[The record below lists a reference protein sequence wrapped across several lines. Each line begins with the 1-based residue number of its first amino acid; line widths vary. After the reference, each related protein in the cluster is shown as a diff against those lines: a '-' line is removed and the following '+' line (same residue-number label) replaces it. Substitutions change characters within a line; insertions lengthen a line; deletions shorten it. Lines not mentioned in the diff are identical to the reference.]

1 MAVAPSL
8 SLSALFSGQ
17 TSAPVS
23 VDLSQSLAGEL
34 ARRTSAEVRFDHA
47 SRALYASDLSHY
59 RQVPIG
65 VVVPRT
71 VGDVIETVAICREYG
86 VPILGRGAGTSLA
99 GQTCNVAVVVD
110 FSKYLNRLLELD
122 AEAETAW
129 VEPGLIND
137 QLRSAAERYGLTF
150 APDPATHQYCTLGGM
165 IGNNSCGAHSV
176 LGGKTSENIEEL
188 DILLYDG
195 TRLTVGATTEEELE
209 TIIARSG
216 RKGEL
221 YAQLRALRD
230 EYAARVRAKYPLIPR
245 RVSGYNLDY
254 LLPENGFHVAR
265 ALVGTESTCVLVLRA
280 RTRLIRS
287 PQHRVL
293 LLLAYP
299 DVFRAGDQAPHITSE
314 LKPIAIEGFQRRV
327 IDNAR
332 LAGKHMPGLDL
343 YPDGDAWLLV
353 EFGADSPEEALA
365 MGREGLRWAEAHD
378 PDQVGA
384 RLLESPAEQREAME
398 VRELGLGVS
407 RVPGKTADTWGGWE
421 DAAVEPAKLGSYL
434 RDLYALCDRYG
445 YYIVLYGHFGQ
456 GCVHTQMN
464 FDLKTV
470 EGVAQ
475 YRRFV
480 TEAAHLVVSYGGSL
494 SGEHGDGQARA
505 ELLPIMYGAELVE
518 AFGKFKR
525 IWDPTGK
532 MNPGKVVDP
541 YPLDSNLRTGPDYKP
556 KALPTIFQFPD
567 DGGSMASATER
578 CFGVGKC
585 RKLEG
590 GTMCPSFHVTREEQ
604 HTTRG
609 RARLLFEMLRGETIP
624 DGWKDEGIKEAL
636 DLCLACKGCKG
647 DCPVSV
653 DVATYKAEFLAH
665 YYEGRLR
672 PNYAYSMGLID
683 KWAVPASRVPGLAN
697 LVTQTPGLRSLA
709 KWAAGVTQQRPM
721 PAFPPQSFKQW
732 LKARK
737 MPEVKAVRGEVILWA
752 DTFNN
757 YLTPHTAQAALAV
770 LEDAGFRVRVPQGHL
785 CCGRPLYDFGMLDQ
799 AKAYLR
805 KVMRTLAP
813 EIAAGTPIVCLEP
826 SCASVFKD
834 ELTNLF
840 PKEETAQR
848 LSRQVILLPD
858 FLDKVGYRPGK
869 LSGKAVVHGHC
880 HHKAL
885 WSMTPEQR
893 LLEAAG
899 LETEVLDSG
908 CCGLAG
914 SFGYEAGH
922 HEISMQIGEQVLLP
936 RVREAAP
943 ETIVISDGFSCRQ
956 QIAHGTPRRAMH
968 VAEVLAMGLASK
980 GSLGNLADVADN
992 NGFAESGQV
1001 QPQAGY
1007 PLLPALAIG
1016 AGLLGAA
1023 VYLLKRQR
1031 RTSEFYTSALGVDS
1045 HADRSR

>member
-1 MAVAPSL
+1 MAPAASPAQPAAGHPARYL
-8 SLSALFSGQ
+8 SH
-17 TSAPVS
+17 
-23 VDLSQSLAGEL
+23 EL
-34 ARRTSAEVRFDHA
+34 AERLTEETGAEVHFDNA

-65 VVVPRT
+65 VVIPRT
-71 VGDVIETVAICREYG
+71 VEDVIATVAICREFG

-99 GQTCNVAVVVD
+99 GQTCNVAVILD
-110 FSKYLNRLLELD
+110 FSKYLNRLLLLD
-122 AEAETAW
+122 SDERTAW
-129 VEPGLIND
+129 VEPGIIND
-137 QLRSAAERYGLTF
+137 QLRAAAEEHGLTF
-150 APDPATHQYCTLGGM
+150 APDPATHEYCTLGGM

-195 TRLTVGATTEEELE
+195 TRMTVGATTEDELA
-209 TIIARSG
+209 TIIAAGG

-221 YAQLRALRD
+221 YGQLRDLRD
-230 EYAARVRAKYPLIPR
+230 AYAEQVRAKFPNIPR

-265 ALVGTESTCVLVLRA
+265 ALVGTEGTCALVLRA
-280 RTRLIRS
+280 KTRLVES

-299 DVFRAGDQAPHITSE
+299 DIFAAGDASPRIQAE
-314 LKPIAIEGFQRRV
+314 LHPIAIEGFQRRV

-332 LAGKHMPGLDL
+332 LAGKHMPGLGL
-343 YPDGDAWLLV
+343 YPEGDAWLLV
-353 EFGADSPEEALA
+353 ELGANSREEALA
-365 MGREGLRWAEAHD
+365 AGQRALAWAGAKLGSH
-378 PDQVGA
+378 VGA
-384 RLLESPAEQREAME
+384 RLLESHAEQKQAME

-407 RVPGKTADTWGGWE
+407 RVPGLTDDTWGGWE
-421 DAAVEPAKLGSYL
+421 DAAVEPAQLGNYL
-434 RDLYALCDRYG
+434 RDLYTLCDRYG

-464 FDLKTV
+464 FDFKTV
-470 EGVAQ
+470 EGVAK
-475 YRRFV
+475 YRCFV

-505 ELLPIMYGAELVE
+505 ELLPIMFGEELVD
-518 AFGKFKR
+518 AFRKFKR
-525 IWDPTGK
+525 IWDPAGK

-567 DGGSMASATER
+567 DGGSMATATER

-590 GTMCPSFHVTREEQ
+590 GTMCPSFHVTREER

-672 PNYAYSMGLID
+672 PSYAYSMGWID
-683 KWAVPASRVPGLAN
+683 RWSVLASRLPGLAN
-697 LVTQTPGLRSLA
+697 FVTQTPGLRAVA
-709 KWAAGVTQQRPM
+709 KKLAGVTQHRAM
-721 PAFPPQSFKQW
+721 PSFPEQSFKHW
-732 LKARK
+732 LKEQG
-737 MPEVKAVRGEVILWA
+737 PEPTPPTRGDIILWA

-757 YLTPHTAQAALAV
+757 YLTPHTAKAALAV
-770 LEDAGFRVRVPQGHL
+770 LRDAGFRVRVPMEHL

-805 KVMRTLAP
+805 RVLTAMAP
-813 EIAAGTPIVCLEP
+813 AIAAGTPVVFLEP

-840 PKEETAQR
+840 PKDEAAQKF
-848 LSRQVILLPD
+848 SKQVILLAD
-858 FLDKVGYRPGK
+858 LLDQVGYQPGT
-869 LSGKAVVHGHC
+869 LRGKAIVHGHC

-885 WSMTPEQR
+885 WSLSPEQR

-899 LETEVLDSG
+899 LQTKVLDSG

-914 SFGYEAGH
+914 SFGYEAEH
-922 HEISMQIGEQVLLP
+922 HEISMKIGEQVLFP
-936 RVREAAP
+936 KVREAEP
-943 ETIVISDGFSCRQ
+943 DTIIVSDGFSCRQ
-956 QIAHGTPRRAMH
+956 QIAHGTARRGMH
-968 VAEVLAMGLASK
+968 LAEVLAMALPDVNIDLAASTY
-980 GSLGNLADVADN
+980 
-992 NGFAESGQV
+992 AETGHV
-1001 QPQAGY
+1001 QPTTRY
-1007 PLLPALAIG
+1007 PALTALTLLG
-1016 AGLLGAA
+1016 VTAGLLATGS
-1023 VYLLKRQR
+1023 YLLKRR
-1031 RTSEFYTSALGVDS
+1031 RS
-1045 HADRSR
+1045 